1 MNAAHSLL
9 ADTAPCGAGSELL
22 PHYML
27 DLRQMLESY
36 LTADQVRAVERSFAV
51 GERAHRGQMR
61 KSGEPYITHP
71 VAVARILAEMHLD
84 AETLQAGILHDTI
97 EDCPGITKES
107 LRAEFGDN
115 VADLVDGV
123 TKLDKVQFATR
134 EAATAESFR
143 KMLLAMAR
151 DLRVMLIKLA
161 DRLHNMRTLEAQS
174 GPSQR
179 RIARETLEVYAPIA
193 QRLGM
198 NKLKSE
204 LQELSFKALYPHRH
218 SVIGARIKAMIGNRR
233 EIMSKIEAA
242 LSARLKEDGLHARVV
257 GRVKSPYSIYRKM
270 LGDHKTFAEVM
281 DVYGLRIIV
290 SKVSQCY
297 QALGTAHAMYKP
309 LDNRFKDYI
318 AIPKANGYQSLHTV
332 LFGPSGAPIEVQI
345 RTDDMDVVAERG
357 VAAHWIY
364 KTESTPANNAQMR
377 AREWLQGLLD
387 SQRQAGSSIEFLEAV
402 KVDLFPDEV
411 YLFTP
416 KGRILALPRNASAID
431 FAYAVHTNVGDHAVA
446 ARVDRQ
452 LKPLR
457 TRLVSG
463 QTVEIVTAPSASPQP
478 QWLEFVVSSKAR
490 TAIRHYLKQLQH
502 EDAIS
507 LGHRMLSRAL
517 ADIGGALDA
526 IPEEQLHRF
535 LEENRLR
542 RLEELLSDIALGA
555 RMPALVARQLW
566 ASEGQSAAAPRDTV
580 VRISGAERG
589 VMTFAHCCHPIPGD
603 PIVGFLSAG
612 KGLVVHQTTCPNVVE
627 MRKQPDR
634 IVRVDWEPEVQG
646 DFRTQLKIEVA
657 NRPGVLATVA
667 AAIADANSNI
677 ENVEYLERDSLSA
690 SLLFTIEVRHRE
702 HLNDVMRRIRRS
714 DVVQTVQRQSG

>member
-1 MNAAHSLL
+1 MNAA
-9 ADTAPCGAGSELL
+9 TAIATAESAPPGAGAELL
-22 PHYML
+22 PHYLL

-36 LTADQVRAVERSFAV
+36 MSADQVRQVERAFVV
-51 GERAHRGQMR
+51 GARAHRGQTR

-97 EDCPGITKES
+97 EDCVGVTKDS
-107 LRAEFGDN
+107 LRAEFGDT

-123 TKLDKVQFATR
+123 TKLDKVQFASR

-161 DRLHNMRTLEAQS
+161 DRLHNMRTLDAQS
-174 GPSQR
+174 GTSQR

-204 LQELSFKALYPHRH
+204 LQELSFKALYPKRH
-218 SVIGARIKAMIGNRR
+218 AVIGARIKAMIGNRR
-233 EIMSKIEAA
+233 EIMSKIEAV

-270 LGDHKTFAEVM
+270 RGDHKTFAEVM
-281 DVYGLRIIV
+281 DVYGVRIIV

-297 QALGTAHAMYKP
+297 QALGTAHALYKP

-332 LFGPSGAPIEVQI
+332 LFGPAGAPIEVQI

-416 KGRILALPRNASAID
+416 KGKILALPRNASAID

-446 ARVDRQ
+446 ARVDRA

-463 QTVEIVTAPSASPQP
+463 QTIEIVTAPSASPQP

-502 EDAIS
+502 EDAIA
-507 LGHRMLSRAL
+507 LGHRMLSRSL

-526 IPEEQLHRF
+526 VPEARLKQYLDEH
-535 LEENRLR
+535 RLR

-566 ASEGQSAAAPRDTV
+566 ASESGSGAARDSV

-603 PIVGFLSAG
+603 PIIGFLSAG

-627 MRKQPDR
+627 MRKHPDR

-667 AAIADANSNI
+667 AAIAEANSNI
-677 ENVEYLERDSLSA
+677 ENVEYLERDNVSA
-690 SLLFTIEVRHRE
+690 TLLFTLEVRHRE

-714 DVVQTVQRQSG
+714 DVVQTVQRQSV

>member
-1 MNAAHSLL
+1 MTPPASVPAFEDS
-9 ADTAPCGAGSELL
+9 ARSELL

-27 DLRQMLESY
+27 DLRQMLQSY
-36 LTADQVRAVERSFAV
+36 LSAEQIQQVEKAFAI
-51 GERAHRGQMR
+51 GERAHRGQNR

-71 VAVARILAEMHLD
+71 VAVARILADMHLD
-84 AETLQAGILHDTI
+84 AETLMAGILHDTI
-97 EDCPGITKES
+97 EDTPLTKDE
-107 LRAEFGDN
+107 LVKEFGET

-123 TKLDKVQFATR
+123 TKLDKIQFASR

-151 DLRVMLIKLA
+151 DLRVILIKLA
-161 DRLHNMRTLEAQS
+161 DRLHNMRTLDSMNAEGRA
-174 GPSQR
+174 
-179 RIARETLEVYAPIA
+179 RIARETLDVYAPIA

-204 LQELSFKALYPHRH
+204 LQELGFRILHPWRH
-218 SVIGARIKAMIGNRR
+218 AVIAARIKSMIGNRR
-233 EIMSKIEAA
+233 EIMSKLETA
-242 LSARLKEDGLHARVV
+242 LGARLKEESLQGRIVS
-257 GRVKSPYSIYRKM
+257 RVKSPFSIYRKM
-270 LGDHKTFAEVM
+270 LDDHRSFAEVM
-281 DVYGLRIIV
+281 DVYGVRVIV
-290 SKVSQCY
+290 GSVSQCY
-297 QALGTAHAMYKP
+297 MALGAAHSLYKP

-318 AIPKANGYQSLHTV
+318 SIPKANGYQSLHTV

-345 RTDDMDVVAERG
+345 RTEDMDIVAERG

-364 KTESTPANNAQMR
+364 KSEASPANNAQMR

-387 SQRQAGSSIEFLEAV
+387 SQRQAGSSIEFLENV
-402 KVDLFPDEV
+402 KVDLFPDEA

-446 ARVDRQ
+446 ARIDRQ
-452 LKPLR
+452 LRPLR

-463 QTVEIVTAPSASPQP
+463 QTVEIVTAPSATPQS

-502 EDAIS
+502 EDAVA
-507 LGHRMLSRAL
+507 LGHRMLGRAL
-517 ADIGGALDA
+517 ADIGGNLDA
-526 IPEEQLHRF
+526 VPQTNLRAV

-542 RLEELLSDIALGA
+542 RLEELLADIALGS

-566 ASEGQSAAAPRDTV
+566 RGEGQVAASPDDQV
-580 VRISGAERG
+580 VRISGSERG
-589 VMTFAHCCHPIPGD
+589 VLTFGNCCHPIPGD

-612 KGLVVHQTTCPNVVE
+612 KGLVVHQTICPNVAE

-634 IVRVDWEPEVQG
+634 IVRVDWEAEVSG
-646 DFRTQLKIEVA
+646 DFRVQLRIEVA

-667 AAIADANSNI
+667 AAIAEANSNI
-677 ENVEYLERDSLSA
+677 ENVEYLERDAHSA
-690 SLLFTIEVRHRE
+690 SLLFTLEVRHRE
-702 HLNDVMRRIRRS
+702 HLGEVMRRVRRA
-714 DVVQTVQRQSG
+714 DVVLVVNRP

>member
-1 MNAAHSLL
+1 MTPPALSTVSENNAR
-9 ADTAPCGAGSELL
+9 DDLL

-36 LTADQVRAVERSFAV
+36 LSKEQIQQVEKAFAI
-51 GERAHRGQMR
+51 GERAHRGQNR

-71 VAVARILAEMHLD
+71 VAVARILADMHLD
-84 AETLQAGILHDTI
+84 AETLMAGILHDTI
-97 EDCPGITKES
+97 EDTPLTKEQ
-107 LRAEFGDN
+107 LVEEFGET

-123 TKLDKVQFATR
+123 TKLDKVKFASR

-151 DLRVMLIKLA
+151 DLRVILIKLA
-161 DRLHNMRTLEAQS
+161 DRLHNMRTIDSMNSEGKS
-174 GPSQR
+174 
-179 RIARETLEVYAPIA
+179 RIARETLDVYAPIA

-204 LQELSFKALYPHRH
+204 LQELGFRILYPMRH
-218 SVIGARIKAMIGNRR
+218 AVIAARIKSMIGNRR
-233 EIMSKIEAA
+233 EIMSKLEAA
-242 LSARLKEDGLHARVV
+242 LGARLKEEGLAARIVS
-257 GRVKSPYSIYRKM
+257 RVKSPFSIYRKM
-270 LGDHKTFAEVM
+270 LDDHRSFAEVM
-281 DVYGLRIIV
+281 DVYGVRVIV
-290 SKVSQCY
+290 GSVSQCY
-297 QALGTAHAMYKP
+297 QALGAAHGIYKP

-318 AIPKANGYQSLHTV
+318 SIPKANGYQSLHTV

-345 RTDDMDVVAERG
+345 RTEDMDVVAERG

-364 KTESTPANNAQMR
+364 KSETSPANNAQMR

-387 SQRQAGSSIEFLEAV
+387 SQRQAGSSIEFLENV
-402 KVDLFPDEV
+402 KVDLFPDEA

-446 ARVDRQ
+446 ARIDKQ
-452 LKPLR
+452 LRPLR

-463 QTVEIVTAPSASPQP
+463 QTVEIVTAPSATPQP

-502 EDAIS
+502 EDAVS
-507 LGHRMLSRAL
+507 LGHRMLGRAL
-517 ADIGGALDA
+517 ADIGGNLDA
-526 IPEEQLHRF
+526 VPAQNLRVY

-542 RLEELLSDIALGA
+542 RLEELLAEIALGS

-566 ASEGQSAAAPRDTV
+566 RGEGQVATNPRDQV
-580 VRISGAERG
+580 VRISGDERG
-589 VMTFAHCCHPIPGD
+589 VLTFGNCCHPIPGD
-603 PIVGFLSAG
+603 PIIGFLSAG
-612 KGLVVHQTTCPNVVE
+612 KGLVVHQTTCPNVAE

-634 IVRVDWEPEVQG
+634 IVRVDWEAEVSG
-646 DFRTQLKIEVA
+646 DFRVQLRIEVA

-667 AAIADANSNI
+667 AAIAEANSNI
-677 ENVEYLERDSLSA
+677 ENVEYLERDAVSA

-702 HLNDVMRRIRRS
+702 HLAEVMRRVRRA
-714 DVVQTVQRQSG
+714 DVVLVVNRP